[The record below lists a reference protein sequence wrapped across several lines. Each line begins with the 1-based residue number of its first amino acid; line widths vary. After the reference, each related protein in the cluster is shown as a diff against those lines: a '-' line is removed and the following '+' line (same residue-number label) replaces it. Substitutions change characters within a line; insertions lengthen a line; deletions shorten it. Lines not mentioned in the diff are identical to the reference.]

1 MNDLSHE
8 QAREY
13 IQQGHQDDWA
23 ALRQHLAAC
32 DECRAYATLHVRLLR
47 ELPVRNARAHPTV
60 EQRAA
65 VLTAAGRG
73 SAAPRFWRP
82 LAMAGGFAAVLFM
95 ATAFW
100 LVLSAADPSA
110 ARPRPPA
117 PLATFLAPFLPD
129 ATATARPTQPAP
141 TPTPAGTPDPRGRY
155 VIDTVPAPSLAGN
168 LIGEPL
174 EQQVII
180 YLPPS
185 YDTSDRR
192 YPVVYALMF
201 TEITWYQQ
209 DQMNSIGSIV
219 RSAMNIALRNGAEEM
234 IVVAA
239 DSVSA
244 INTINY
250 FLDSP
255 VTGDWEAYLA
265 NDLVGHIDAHYRTVP
280 TAEARGLYAE
290 GPHGLGG
297 LMAATHHSDI
307 FSALYLNNPTITT
320 PETAPAIENYYMSN
334 LARSQLS
341 NLFAE
346 VSMWPE
352 ETAAG
357 QFRDKLRNERGLT
370 LALRNTVAYGLI
382 AAPDIQSGPP
392 FFQYPYA
399 TAGGPAD
406 EVIMQK
412 WHEGLGN
419 IRERIAPYQDAL
431 RSLDIAIVADE
442 GNNALGPAYLSA
454 QLGPAHLSAQLND
467 MGIDH
472 TFATRSYSLA
482 FSTLRELSE
491 YALTEFFATSLAPE

>member
-1 MNDLSHE
+1 MNSLTHD

-13 IQQGHQDDWA
+13 IQQGPQGDQV
-23 ALRQHLAAC
+23 ALRQHLMTC
-32 DECRAYATLHVRLLR
+32 DECRTYAAMHAQLLR
-47 ELPVRNARAHPTV
+47 ELPARNARAHPTI

-65 VLTAAGRG
+65 ILAAAGNG
-73 SAAPRFWRP
+73 IELPRFWRP
-82 LAMAGGFAAVLFM
+82 LAMAGGLAAVLFL

-100 LVLSAADPSA
+100 LVLSVANPSA
-110 ARPRPPA
+110 TRPRLPGPW
-117 PLATFLAPFLPD
+117 ATLLAPVLPSPTAP
-129 ATATARPTQPAP
+129 ATRPAP
-141 TPTPAGTPDPRGRY
+141 TPTPADTPDPRGRF

-174 EQQVII
+174 EQQVIV

-185 YDTSDRR
+185 YDTSNKR
-192 YPVVYALMF
+192 YPVIYALIY

-209 DQMNSIGSIV
+209 DQMNSIGSSV
-219 RSAMNIALRNGAEEM
+219 RSAMNIALRDGAQEM
-234 IVVAA
+234 IVVAV

-244 INTINY
+244 INTTHY

-255 VTGDWEAYLA
+255 VSGDWETYIA
-265 NDLVGHIDAHYRTVP
+265 DELVGHIDANYRTLP
-280 TAEARGLYAE
+280 TAESRGLYAE

-297 LMAATHHSDI
+297 LMTAMRHSDI

-320 PETAPAIENYYMSN
+320 PETAAAIENYYMSD
-334 LARSQLS
+334 LGRSQLS
-341 NLFAE
+341 NFFAE
-346 VSMWPE
+346 VSAWPE
-352 ETAAG
+352 ETAAA
-357 QFRDKLRNERGLT
+357 QFRDKLQNERGLT
-370 LALRNTVAYGLI
+370 LVLRNAVAYGLI

-406 EVIMQK
+406 EAIMQK

-431 RSLDIAIVADE
+431 HSIDIAIVADE
-442 GNNALGPAYLSA
+442 GNNALGPAHLSA
-454 QLGPAHLSAQLND
+454 QLGPTHLSAQLND
-467 MGIDH
+467 LGIDH
-472 TFATRSYSLA
+472 TFATRAYSLA

-491 YALTEFFATSLAPE
+491 HALTEFFATSLAPE